1 MPVVVTPNG
10 IDIERF
16 RPDPAER
23 QVLRDQHDL
32 GADQCVAL
40 FLGGDW
46 DRKGLALAVEAIA
59 KSRADGADVVLWV
72 VGDGDRARFASLAE
86 ELGVGEAVTFFGPRA
101 DTERFYQAADLFVLP
116 SAYETFSL
124 VCFEAAACGLALV
137 IPPLHGAGQLVGD
150 DEAGLIVE
158 RDAADIAR
166 AIVEL
171 TADHDLRSRL
181 GAEAS
186 LRASA
191 FSWDASANA
200 VTDLYRMLLEERS
213 RR

>member
-1 MPVVVTPNG
+1 M
-10 IDIERF
+10 
-16 RPDPAER
+16 
-23 QVLRDQHDL
+23 
-32 GADQCVAL
+32 
-40 FLGGDW
+40 
-46 DRKGLALAVEAIA
+46 
-59 KSRADGADVVLWV
+59 
-72 VGDGDRARFASLAE
+72 
-86 ELGVGEAVTFFGPRA
+86 GVGEAVKFFGPRA
-101 DTERFYQAADLFVLP
+101 DTERFYQASDLFVLP

-171 TADHDLRSRL
+171 TGDHDLRSRL

-200 VTDLYRMLLEERS
+200 VTDLYRKLLNERS